1 MLKCCLY
8 QLEWFLEEFPSLM
21 EGGNRLEIIELLN
34 TVNTT
39 LDLFGG
45 MVELVKEENLKVGV
59 FLFGCVSLSPLKKEK
74 N

>member
-1 MLKCCLY
+1 
-8 QLEWFLEEFPSLM
+8 M

-34 TVNTT
+34 TINTS

-45 MVELVKEENLKVGV
+45 MVELVNKEDFKVGV
-59 FLFGCVSLSPLKKEK
+59 FLFGCVNLSPQKKEK